1 MTTLDNARSILQRL
15 ASDDAF
21 RAKTEQD
28 PVAAFAEYG
37 FTLDPSIVPG
47 SVNLPS
53 KEEIEAN
60 LELLAKQF
68 EASVGWVV
76 FCR

>member
-21 RAKTEQD
+21 RASMEQN

>member
-1 MTTLDNARSILQRL
+1 MTTLDNARSLLQRL

-21 RAKTEQD
+21 RAAMEQN

-37 FTLDPSIVPG
+37 FNLDPSILPE

-68 EASVGWVV
+68 EASLGWVV